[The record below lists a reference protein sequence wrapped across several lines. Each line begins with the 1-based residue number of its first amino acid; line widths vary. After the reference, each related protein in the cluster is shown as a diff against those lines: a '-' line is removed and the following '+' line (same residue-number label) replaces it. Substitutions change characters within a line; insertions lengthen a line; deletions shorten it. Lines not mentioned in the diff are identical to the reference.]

1 MAEPIKKK
9 RGRKSKKE
17 LEELKKIKEL
27 QELQEGVGSH
37 HTTDDNTNIELNIE
51 ENNNVNTNVNT
62 DVNTDVNTN
71 VNIDVN
77 TDVNIEK
84 KDGVNEVEYIVQ
96 NVPKKRGR
104 KPKIVSES
112 DKSEIPIKRRGRKA
126 KEKAYGKD
134 NNIQDLVQ
142 NENIIVHLP
151 IKENNDNFTDG
162 ADKFSEES
170 LLQYDPNIGV
180 PAESET
186 TGLKE
191 SDHSWIESHDNLTEN
206 DQSLLLDKGPPPEN
220 KFACYPFNQN
230 KKKTLNNLE
239 KKKIDHTMK
248 MFKDYNTEKEWPS
261 KTDIHCFWDC
271 GEIEGQPFGLP
282 IKYVGGVYYLI
293 GCFSTPECAAAYN
306 FNDSSI
312 SNPWYNYSLLNMMC
326 RDMFNNP
333 KLKIKVAPQR
343 QCLQKFGGNLSLK
356 EFREICMDYTK
367 DYKIVFPPVISVIPL
382 QEEVSIRKQEQSRNK
397 NVPVVMN
404 EEKSFKLARKKPLKN
419 FEFTLDNCMNLQ
431 YNN

>member
-1 MAEPIKKK
+1 MAEVVKKK

-17 LEELKKIKEL
+17 LEEIKKL
-27 QELQEGVGSH
+27 QELEQSQNN
-37 HTTDDNTNIELNIE
+37 DNTGGTEI
-51 ENNNVNTNVNT
+51 
-62 DVNTDVNTN
+62 
-71 VNIDVN
+71 
-77 TDVNIEK
+77 
-84 KDGVNEVEYIVQ
+84 VEYVVE

-104 KPKIVSES
+104 KPKVVNDQDNV
-112 DKSEIPIKRRGRKA
+112 DKNQIPVKRRGRKA

-134 NNIQDLVQ
+134 NNINELVQ
-142 NENIIVHLP
+142 NEHIIVHLP
-151 IKENNDNFTDG
+151 IKENIEGENDNP
-162 ADKFSEES
+162 DKFSDES

-180 PAESET
+180 PVESET

-191 SDHSWIESHDNLTEN
+191 SDHSWIESHDNFTEN

-220 KFACYPFNQN
+220 KFASYPFNQN
-230 KKKTLNNLE
+230 KKKANVLVE
-239 KKKIDHTMK
+239 KKKIDYTMK
-248 MFKDYNTEKEWPS
+248 MFRDYNTDKEWPT

-282 IKYVGGVYYLI
+282 IKYVDGVYYLI

-326 RDMFNNP
+326 RKMFNNP
-333 KLKIKVAPQR
+333 KLKIKVAPER
-343 QCLQKFGGNLSLK
+343 QCLQKFGGNLTLK
-356 EFREICMDYTK
+356 EFREICMDYGK

-382 QEEVSIRKQEQSRNK
+382 QEEVNIRKQEQSRTK
-397 NVPVVMN
+397 NVPVIN
-404 EEKSFKLARKKPLKN
+404 TEEKVFKLARKKPLKN

-431 YNN
+431 YS